1 MPGRIAGKESGEK
14 ISRKIMA
21 EKDAGE
27 MTGKKSGKK
36 SGEKISGKKH
46 GEQTWRK
53 ILELPP
59 GFYRGLISRSHL
71 LAEPEPFFFKPRF
84 N

>member
-1 MPGRIAGKESGEK
+1 
-14 ISRKIMA
+14 MA

-36 SGEKISGKKH
+36 SGVKYLGKKH

-53 ILELPP
+53 NIFSLTIME
-59 GFYRGLISRSHL
+59 
-71 LAEPEPFFFKPRF
+71 
-84 N
+84 